1 MRFVGATIATTGA
14 LLIVSPAS
22 AYAVSG
28 YFCSGAYLTPG
39 NACGH
44 SPQHEFAD
52 VYGYNSGNAVPEICA
67 GVSNTAAGNP
77 PKSSWLNYSCSSY
90 GATGVACTSNC
101 LYNIGY
107 AFVEDHGTIA
117 DNFTGYLDAYW

>member
-77 PKSSWLNYSCSSY
+77 PKRF
-90 GATGVACTSNC
+90 VAQ
-101 LYNIGY
+101 LQLL
-107 AFVEDHGTIA
+107 VVRRHGRS
-117 DNFTGYLDAYW
+117 LHV